1 MFFFYML
8 YLHLNQQQISKQHVI
23 FLCVTLLHLYTCHM
37 ALGWEQLQLT
47 PPSCLSL
54 FLSLSFSVSLSPCV
68 SPSVSLTPSHPSL
81 SPLPPALV
89 CITGFPPLQSPI
101 LFHGN
106 WLSMRGSGGGA
117 GGGGEGGGWVW
128 HWEEELLLQNGGY
141 LHYTRTECSES
152 TREDWTI
159 HVHYVWTL
167 GLGAIGGQIVQAF
180 LARVMGFFVG

>member
-1 MFFFYML
+1 MNSNIFYFKQSNQKEKYALNKTVFICWYLYSWWKVNMFFLYML

-117 GGGGEGGGWVW
+117 GGGGEGGGWV
-128 HWEEELLLQNGGY
+128 
-141 LHYTRTECSES
+141 
-152 TREDWTI
+152 
-159 HVHYVWTL
+159 
-167 GLGAIGGQIVQAF
+167 
-180 LARVMGFFVG
+180 